1 MTKFSL
7 KYSTKNGCSM
17 WLSNKGTCYKPRFVS
32 MKTAPTKTDK
42 NNKKAEKVVQLEEVD
57 DEVDEELFEEI
68 VCFKVPRLW
77 EK

>member
-1 MTKFSL
+1 
-7 KYSTKNGCSM
+7 
-17 WLSNKGTCYKPRFVS
+17 

-42 NNKKAEKVVQLEEVD
+42 NNKKAEKVVKLEEVD

-68 VCFKVPRLW
+68 MCFKVPRLW